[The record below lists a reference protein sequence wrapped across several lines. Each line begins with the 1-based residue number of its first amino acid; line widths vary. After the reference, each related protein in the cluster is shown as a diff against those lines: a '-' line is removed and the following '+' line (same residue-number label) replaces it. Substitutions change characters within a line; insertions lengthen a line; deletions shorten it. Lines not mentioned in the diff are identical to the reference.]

1 MIVRLPKRAVAT
13 GLNGGRRI
21 ICVMPRVVQLLVNRD
36 ATGLQAAVAP
46 RLHVEASEPVEITR
60 DVGQDTIAALRDM
73 GHEIKTSETL
83 AGDVNCTEVLE
94 DSSIRAGD
102 SVAQAG
108 V

>member
-1 MIVRLPKRAVAT
+1 
-13 GLNGGRRI
+13 
-21 ICVMPRVVQLLVNRD
+21 
-36 ATGLQAAVAP
+36 
-46 RLHVEASEPVEITR
+46 
-60 DVGQDTIAALRDM
+60 M

-94 DSSIRAGD
+94 DSSIRVGD